1 MDAIRIIKDWL
12 RENKLDGVLISRRD
26 NYAWVTGG
34 RRNQVVQNQEM
45 GTATLLVTQEESV
58 LFADAIDAHRIYDEE
73 TGIPVTLKVNPW
85 FEQMELF
92 IKSCIDGKKIVSD
105 SGVVGTENVQ
115 DRLIDLRL
123 TLTPQEE
130 ENYRILGKECANI
143 VERICMEVR
152 PGWTENRAAR
162 LLQSKCAQAGIS
174 PDCVLAGSD
183 ERIEKY
189 RHPMP
194 TDKEITHSFMLVLGG
209 ERHGLN
215 ISLTRMVYFGD
226 IPGELQKKH
235 ANTQK
240 IFSGMQEMTA
250 DGTSY
255 RDFFRNLQTLYARAG
270 YPDEWNKHHQGGPT
284 GYACREKII
293 TPFTAGTISKN
304 QAFAWNPTITGTK
317 CEETT
322 LLTERGIDILT
333 RTDHWPVTEFQ
344 TQNGII
350 TATDILIR
358 STC

>member
-1 MDAIRIIKDWL
+1 MDALETIRGWL
-12 RENKLDGVLISRRD
+12 RENKLDGVLLSRRD

-34 RRNQVVQNQEM
+34 KRNQVVQNQEM
-45 GTATLLVTQEESV
+45 GTANLLVTPEENI
-58 LFADAIDAHRIYDEE
+58 LLADSIDAHRIYDEE
-73 TGIPVTLKVNPW
+73 TGIPVSLKVNPW
-85 FEQMELF
+85 FEQMEPFL
-92 IKSCIDGKKIVSD
+92 KSCIGEKKIVSD
-105 SGVVGTENVQ
+105 SGVAGTKNVQ
-115 DRLIDLRL
+115 DKLIDLRL
-123 TLTPQEE
+123 TLTSQEE
-130 ENYRILGKECANI
+130 EDYRVLGKECANI
-143 VERICMEVR
+143 VESVCMEVR

-162 LLQSKCAQAGIS
+162 LLQSRGAEAGIS

-209 ERHGLN
+209 ERQGLN

-226 IPGELQKKH
+226 IPVELRETYAH
-235 ANTQK
+235 TQK
-240 IFSGMQEMTA
+240 IFADMQEMTA

-255 RDFFRNLQTLYARAG
+255 RDFFHNLQAVYAREG

-293 TPFTAGTISKN
+293 TPITEGSISKH

-322 LLTERGIDILT
+322 LLTESGIDILT
-333 RTDHWPVTEFQ
+333 RTVHWPVTEFQ
-344 TQNGII
+344 TRNGII
-350 TATDILIR
+350 TAADILIR
-358 STC
+358 SDY